1 MFPQIL
7 GNKSRAIA
15 TRYGNKAKKVLRTG
29 LKAGALLGVGLMAG
43 QVHSALQSDASDPT
57 YDFSAP
63 VSFED
68 FGDFGSGPFRDEEA
82 PKTTTRPQKSNPFDE
97 SGFPIMQFRE

>member
-43 QVHSALQSDASDPT
+43 QVHSALSSDASDPN
-57 YDFSAP
+57 YDFGENFQLS
-63 VSFED
+63 D
-68 FGDFGSGPFRDEEA
+68 FPGEFRSGEFQEEA
-82 PKTTTRPQKSNPFDE
+82 PKSTTRPQKSNPFDE